1 METTKKKLNSADKKT
16 KPINLQET
24 EERIALA
31 AHDLRGVIAR
41 ISGLHGLLQA
51 KVNEHPDLIVQELT
65 GMIATQC
72 KLGIDI
78 TAGIVRAYKQ
88 DLCSLN
94 DLLATQIHL
103 YKYQADR
110 KNITLTVDFPDKNV
124 YVHTKT
130 GLLIRILDNLFDNA
144 IKFTTQHGNIKTTL
158 RQEEENKAVI
168 SVRDTGIGIP
178 ENIQHQ
184 LFEKHW
190 QTQRPGTENEASTG
204 LGLYISKQ
212 IIEELKGEIW
222 FDSIENVGTTFYI
235 SLDTHNNGL

>member
-1 METTKKKLNSADKKT
+1 METTKKKSNSADKKT
-16 KPINLQET
+16 KPNNLLET
-24 EERIALA
+24 EELIALA

-51 KVNEHPDLIVQELT
+51 KVNAHPDLNVQELT

-78 TAGIVRAYKQ
+78 TSGIVRTYKQ

-110 KNITLTVDFPDKNV
+110 KNITLTVDLPDKNV
-124 YVHTKT
+124 CVHTKT

-158 RQEEENKAVI
+158 RQEGNKALI
-168 SVRDTGIGIP
+168 SVQDTGIGIP

-184 LFEKHW
+184 LFEKHR
-190 QTQRPGTENEASTG
+190 QTQRLGTENEASTG
-204 LGLYISKQ
+204 LGLYICKQ
-212 IIEELKGEIW
+212 IIEELKGELW
-222 FDSIENVGTTFYI
+222 FNSIENVGTTFYI
-235 SLDTHNNGL
+235 SLETHNNGL